1 MDDEG
6 PMREP
11 AVAGMFYPAGQN
23 KLRSELDR
31 CFSKVDPSLLPA
43 GSPRITGLVS
53 PHAGYAYSGWIAA
66 HGFTALRIGGLP
78 RTAVVIGPNHSGLG
92 DRISVSFEDWRT
104 PLGVMKCDKALAQSL
119 GLPNDEL
126 AHLQEHSMEVQLP
139 FLQSMDPK
147 MEQVC
152 IAMLDQRM
160 DTAIELGEGVAMAV
174 KASGHD
180 CAVVASSDFTHAGYN
195 YGKPVPR
202 GMNAGE
208 FARSID
214 LPVIAELE
222 RGDIEA
228 AFEKRDELD
237 VTACGLGPIAAMMT
251 ACSIMGAKK
260 VKAVRYATSYDIS
273 PSASAVGYASLT
285 VY

>member
-1 MDDEG
+1 
-6 PMREP
+6 MREP

-23 KLRSELDR
+23 KLRSELDE
-31 CFSKVDPSLLPA
+31 CFSKVDRSLLPT
-43 GSPRITGLVS
+43 GSPRIAGLVS

-66 HGFTALRIGGLP
+66 HGFTALRNGGLP
-78 RTAVVIGPNHSGLG
+78 RTAIVIGPNHSGLG
-92 DRISVSFEDWRT
+92 DRISVSFEDWKT
-104 PLGVMKCDKALAQSL
+104 PLGVMRCDKALAKAL
-119 GLPNDEL
+119 IIPNDEF
-126 AHLQEHSMEVQLP
+126 AHMREHSMEVQLP

-152 IAMLDQRM
+152 IAMMDQRS
-160 DTAIELGEGVAMAV
+160 DTAISLGRTVARAI
-174 KASGHD
+174 KDSGYD
-180 CAVVASSDFTHAGYN
+180 CTIVASSDFTHAGYN

-222 RGDIEA
+222 KGDIEA

-237 VTACGLGPIAAMMT
+237 VTACGLGPVAAMMT
-251 ACSIMGAKK
+251 ACSILGKTN
-260 VKAVRYATSYDIS
+260 VQTIRYATSYDIS
-273 PSASAVGYASLT
+273 PSASAVGYASLA
-285 VY
+285 VH